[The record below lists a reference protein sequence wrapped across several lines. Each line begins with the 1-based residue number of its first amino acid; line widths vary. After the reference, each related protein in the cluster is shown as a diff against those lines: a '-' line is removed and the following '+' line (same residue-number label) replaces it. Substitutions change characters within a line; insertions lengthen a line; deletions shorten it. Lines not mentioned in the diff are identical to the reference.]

1 MARAPGDGGVYCA
14 RLEFPGILAY
24 FPRISKKRRTVPTQ
38 QERHSS
44 MATQD
49 FSTTGPDGEAFNIR
63 ASSYFVLQA
72 EHPCAA
78 CGKLTRVAALAV
90 PPGHES
96 TEGELE
102 LDEDDA
108 DSPGLDPQ
116 AFRDWL
122 FGPAQ
127 WQAMP
132 GPAMISSTRALAPEV
147 AQTLRTIA
155 PFYREDPAR
164 SGEWSNFCEH
174 CDQPIWDGALYPT
187 PGQAFCPKDAADAAQ
202 VSVQRIDAPLA
213 AFFGMCWTDS
223 YRNKWPL
230 FARLGYDCSEAE

>member
-1 MARAPGDGGVYCA
+1 MAAQDP
-14 RLEFPGILAY
+14 
-24 FPRISKKRRTVPTQ
+24 
-38 QERHSS
+38 S
-44 MATQD
+44 M
-49 FSTTGPDGEAFNIR
+49 TGPDGEAFNIR
-63 ASSYFVLQA
+63 AASYFVLQA

-78 CGKLTRVAALAV
+78 CSKLTRVAALAV

-127 WQAMP
+127 WQAIP

-155 PFYREDPAR
+155 PFYRENPAR

-174 CDQPIWDGALYPT
+174 CEQPVWDGALYPT
-187 PGQAFCPKDAADAAQ
+187 PGQPFCPRDADAAARIAA
-202 VSVQRIDAPLA
+202 QRIDAPFA

-230 FARLGYDCSEAE
+230 FARLGYECSEAE

>member
-1 MARAPGDGGVYCA
+1 MTAED
-14 RLEFPGILAY
+14 
-24 FPRISKKRRTVPTQ
+24 PT
-38 QERHSS
+38 S
-44 MATQD
+44 M
-49 FSTTGPDGEAFNIR
+49 TGPDGEAYNIR
-63 ASSYFVLQA
+63 AASYFVLQA
-72 EHPCAA
+72 EHRCTACA
-78 CGKLTRVAALAV
+78 KVSRVAALAV

-122 FGPAQ
+122 FSPAQ
-127 WQAMP
+127 WQTMP